1 MPSMAAA
8 TTAIATIMPTPP
20 DEDSSLG
27 PDVGDCGSAKLLG
40 DIPGDVSD
48 GGVISGVA
56 VAAGARTVNPILPA
70 IGCPSAE
77 TTR

>member
-1 MPSMAAA
+1 MPSTAAA

-27 PDVGDCGSAKLLG
+27 PDVGDCGSSRLLG
-40 DIPGDVSD
+40 DIPGDGSVD
-48 GGVISGVA
+48 GVTSGVA
-56 VAAGARTVNPILPA
+56 VAVGALTVNPILPV